1 MPSELHPS
9 ATARTMRQLRGLT
22 NLRGWHRLSARLAG
36 QQGAFRVANDGLWLE
51 GDLGSLIEREFY
63 LYGGYE
69 REQID
74 LFLSMISR
82 DRRGTI
88 LDIGANIGTHS
99 LRFSQAFDRVL
110 SFEPNPLVI
119 DRLRGNVAL
128 NGADNIAVHH
138 VGLGDATADLDLF
151 APTGG
156 NQGLGTFVTSEQ
168 YDLPLTRIGTSRI
181 EAGDAYVGD
190 HAPGR
195 IDAIKC
201 DVQGFEVQVF
211 RGLQEIIQRD
221 RPILWIEIGGGAHTV
236 AEEIAALLP
245 LLPTPA
251 RFYKMS
257 SATTGLVSHAVLVEA
272 DAADI
277 VGGDWV
283 IVPR

>member
-9 ATARTMRQLRGLT
+9 AAARAVRSLRHLA
-22 NLRGWHRLSARLAG
+22 NLRGWHRFAGRSAPATG
-36 QQGAFRVANDGLWLE
+36 PFRVANDGLWLE

-69 REQID
+69 RENID
-74 LFLSMISR
+74 LFLSMVPR
-82 DRRGTI
+82 GRRGTI

-99 LRFSQAFDRVL
+99 LRFSQAFEHVL

-119 DRLRGNVAL
+119 DRLRRNVAL
-128 NGADNIAVHH
+128 NAADNIAVHH
-138 VGLGDATADLDLF
+138 VGLGDSSADLELF
-151 APTGG
+151 APVGS
-156 NQGLGTFVTSEQ
+156 NQGLGTFVKTEQ
-168 YDLPLTRIGTSRI
+168 YDLPLERIGVSRI
-181 EAGDAYVGD
+181 EAGDAYVGS

-201 DVQGFEVQVF
+201 DVQGFELQVF
-211 RGLQEIIQRD
+211 AGLRETVRRD
-221 RPILWIEIGGGAHTV
+221 RPTLWIEIGGGAHTV

-251 RFYKMS
+251 RFYRMS
-257 SATTGLVSHAVLVEA
+257 TATTGLVSHATLVEA
-272 DAADI
+272 DAADL

>member
-9 ATARTMRQLRGLT
+9 AAARAMRAMRGLT
-22 NLRGWHRLSARLAG
+22 NLRGWHRVAAAAAG
-36 QQGAFRVANDGLWLE
+36 SSGAFRVANDGLWLE

-74 LFLSMISR
+74 LFLSLVPR
-82 DRRGTI
+82 ERRGTI

-99 LRFSQAFDRVL
+99 LRFSQAFEHVL

-119 DRLRGNVAL
+119 DRLRRNVAL
-128 NGADNIAVHH
+128 NDARNIAVHH
-138 VGLGDATADLDLF
+138 VGLGDAPADLELF
-151 APTGG
+151 APVGT
-156 NQGLGTFVTSEQ
+156 NQGLGTFLTTDQ
-168 YDLPLTRIGTSRI
+168 YDLPLERIGMSRI
-181 EAGDAYVGD
+181 EAGDAYVGA

-211 RGLQEIIQRD
+211 AGLQDIIRRD
-221 RPILWIEIGGGAHTV
+221 RPIVWVEVGGGAHTV
-236 AEEIAALLP
+236 ADEIAALIA
-245 LLPTPA
+245 LLPAPA
-251 RFYKMS
+251 RYFRMS
-257 SATTGLVSHAVLVEA
+257 TESTGLVSHATLVEA